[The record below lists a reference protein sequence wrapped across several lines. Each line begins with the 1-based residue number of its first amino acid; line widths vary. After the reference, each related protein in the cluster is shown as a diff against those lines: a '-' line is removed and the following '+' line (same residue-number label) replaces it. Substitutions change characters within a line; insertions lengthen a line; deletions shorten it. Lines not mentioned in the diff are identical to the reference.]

1 MRLKRR
7 WQRLAILLLSVLI
20 ACLCGYADGIGRVL
34 SLSRTLY
41 FLPFVLLGCFL
52 PKETDFA
59 KHKKT
64 GLLLGVAALG
74 LFLLVIRHLPVEF
87 LYGADSFELLGVAY
101 GAVARLFCILI
112 AAGIGGALLCL
123 LPRKSLSVSKIGVD
137 TLLIYLLHGP
147 LVKAIGYLELGK
159 VWFALLAPVLA
170 VLIYLGLYL
179 VFGRGKRKVQI
190 VP

>member
-1 MRLKRR
+1 M
-7 WQRLAILLLSVLI
+7 LI

-64 GLLLGVAALG
+64 GLLLGVA
-74 LFLLVIRHLPVEF
+74 
-87 LYGADSFELLGVAY
+87 Y

-123 LPRKSLSVSKIGVD
+123 LPRKSLSVSKVGVD